1 MFSVSMSTFASFSK
15 LGETIKSKLAKPC
28 PGPGRPP
35 LACTSPAV
43 RWRASPWQLRPVQ
56 VRSGQ
61 LLKGH
66 SLARVRNDTFTG
78 VCRGL
83 HGLLS
88 SSFPRLGC
96 IAPDA
101 YRLKGF
107 DFESNPSVLIRINL
121 HLEVISVRRVRSA

>member
-1 MFSVSMSTFASFSK
+1 MSTFASFSK

-61 LLKGH
+61 LLKGCN
-66 SLARVRNDTFTG
+66 LAREGNITFTG
-78 VCRGL
+78 VYRGMRGFAWLAFFQFSKIGL
-83 HGLLS
+83 H
-88 SSFPRLGC
+88 R
-96 IAPDA
+96 PDA
-101 YRLKGF
+101 YRLKGSELNS
-107 DFESNPSVLIRINL
+107 DPSVLIRINL